1 MKAVPPPGGVPPSSS
16 GRRPLLPFLLAA
28 LPLAALL
35 AAGACAAEDDLT
47 TLDPPPPQPGA
58 LRIEPG
64 DLPLSS
70 ISVPVDV
77 STAVLHE
84 AVEEGLPSSIG
95 SLDRRMQIPGNDRL
109 SLAWEIS
116 RGPIETRFD
125 DGRAHVAATL
135 SYGVRAW
142 YDPPVLPEVSASC
155 GTDDGPPPRLRVRLA
170 SPITLDRDWTLRTDV
185 AAMTIRPATDTERD
199 RCEVTVFDIDAT
211 GQVIEGARSAFSAL
225 SHEINELVSEID
237 VRSDFEGWWETI
249 AEPVE
254 LTERVWL
261 VLAPDSVDRTGIV
274 GQSGEVL
281 TTLTLHARPRIVIGE
296 RPDVDVSPL
305 PPVDSADVPGEGVRI
320 VAEAVAGYAEI
331 TRRLNDAVAGRS
343 FEARGRTLTVERLQ
357 VSGVGDGRVSVRAD
371 LDGDVR
377 GTVFLV
383 ATPTY
388 DRKADEIHVD
398 DLDFDVRTRD
408 RLVAS
413 AAWVARTGLIS
424 EIRSAAHFPA
434 TDARAWALEKVHQGF
449 NARISPEV
457 RLEGIATAVEI
468 ESVTAGSDALRIRT
482 VVTGE
487 ARLLVEPS

>member
-1 MKAVPPPGGVPPSSS
+1 MRSALVVVLLQAAACGG
-16 GRRPLLPFLLAA
+16 A
-28 LPLAALL
+28 
-35 AAGACAAEDDLT
+35 DDLA
-47 TLDPPPPQPGA
+47 TLDPPPPEPGA
-58 LRIEPG
+58 LRIEAG
-64 DLPLSS
+64 DLPSSS

-77 STAVLHE
+77 SMAVLHD
-84 AVEEGLPSSIG
+84 AVEGGLPSSMG
-95 SLDRRMQIPGNDRL
+95 SLETRTDLPDNDRL

-116 RGPIETRFD
+116 RGPVETRFA

-135 SYGVRAW
+135 SYRVRAW
-142 YDPPVLPEVSASC
+142 YDPPVLPEISASC
-155 GTDDGPPPRLRVRLA
+155 GTGDGPPPRLRVQLA
-170 SPITLDRDWTLRTDV
+170 SPITLDREWHLRTDV
-185 AAMTIRPATDTERD
+185 AAETIRPATDTERD

-211 GQVIEGARSAFSAL
+211 GRVIEGARSAFTAL
-225 SHEINELVSEID
+225 SDDIDGLVSEID
-237 VRSDFEGWWETI
+237 VRTDFEGWWEMI
-249 AEPVE
+249 AQPVE
-254 LTERVWL
+254 LTDRVWL
-261 VLAPDSVDRTGIV
+261 VLAPDSVHRTGIA
-274 GQSGEVL
+274 GQSGDVL

-296 RPDVDVSPL
+296 RPEVDVSPL
-305 PPVDSADVPGEGVRI
+305 PPVDSAAAPGEGVRI

-343 FEARGRTLTVERLQ
+343 FEARGRTLTVEGLQ

-383 ATPTY
+383 ATPSY
-388 DRKADEIHVD
+388 DREADEIHVD

-434 TDARAWALEKVHQGF
+434 TEARTWALEKVHEGF

-457 RLEGIATAVEI
+457 RLEGRAIDVTI
-468 ESVTAGSDALRIRT
+468 ESVTAGPEALRIRT

-487 ARLLVEPS
+487 ARLLVGPS